1 MKRSI
6 LFILIILFH
15 HTLTAQYC
23 IEKKVD
29 KIFDTSFYGNYY
41 IVIPVE
47 TLNYEKARLL
57 ITKEWFK
64 KYVTILNHNY
74 LNKDSIK
81 LYLTNLLIG
90 KQKMYFDEY
99 IFGEYYDKP
108 QYLIISDKNKNDI
121 SSKKKKLIF
130 LKKYLIPYSP
140 NTKFYNIIGSLP
152 NPMRRFDFLVET
164 LFKLNYLLAEGDQV
178 IGVSKVDCEN

>member
-1 MKRSI
+1 MKKNI
-6 LFILIILFH
+6 IFFLIILIHQSVF
-15 HTLTAQYC
+15 AQNC
-23 IEKKVD
+23 IKKKVD
-29 KIFDTSFYGNYY
+29 KIFDQRFKANFY
-41 IVIPVE
+41 IIMPVE

-57 ITKEWFK
+57 ITKEWFRN
-64 KYVTILNHNY
+64 YVTILNTNY
-74 LNKDSIK
+74 LNNDSIK
-81 LYLTNLLIG
+81 LYLKNLLMG

-99 IFGEYYDKP
+99 LFGEYYDKP

-140 NTKFYNIIGSLP
+140 ETKFYNIITTLP
-152 NPMRRFDFLVET
+152 NPMRRYDFMIET

-178 IGVSKVDCEN
+178 IGVIKVDCEN